1 MWLIRF
7 NGLAYIQIIEFW
19 STEERGDKSTTSQCD
34 SENPVTFTSKLF
46 EESYYISTQQTTFFK
61 LVLIRKRIYSS
72 IMLASLLFMGVIQTG
87 CFGSFALTKKV
98 YEFNDGLEN
107 KWLKSIAFW
116 GLNIILVYGFA
127 GFVDVVILNLV
138 EFWTGSNPLAMQ
150 EGEVEEQIIAFRG
163 ESY

>member
-1 MWLIRF
+1 
-7 NGLAYIQIIEFW
+7 
-19 STEERGDKSTTSQCD
+19 
-34 SENPVTFTSKLF
+34 
-46 EESYYISTQQTTFFK
+46 
-61 LVLIRKRIYSS
+61 
-72 IMLASLLFMGVIQTG
+72 MLASLLFMGVIQTG

-116 GLNIILVYGFA
+116 GLNIIPVYGFA